1 MLIREAVIL
10 AGGLGSRLKEV
21 VSDVPKVMAPVNGRP
36 FLEYILDY
44 LGWNLV
50 NHVVLSVGY
59 KYEII
64 QKHFGNRYKDIELD
78 YAIEGSPLG
87 TGGGIQKAFDQIKG
101 YRAYVFNG
109 DTLFFVDL
117 ERLTNFH
124 LSKQTLFTLVLR
136 NVDDT
141 SRYGAVSRNEY
152 GLISNFCEKGEHSGE
167 GLINGGVYLIEKKFF
182 DQYPFP
188 EKFSLEKDCF
198 EKLVSTRIFYGIICK
213 QYFID
218 IGVPE
223 DYKTAQDEFK
233 EFEY

>member
-1 MLIREAVIL
+1 MLIQEAVIL

-21 VSDVPKVMAPVNGRP
+21 VNDVPKVMAPVNGRP

-44 LGWNLV
+44 LHRNII

-59 KYEII
+59 KHEII
-64 QKHFGNRYKDIELD
+64 QKHFGKRYKDIELD
-78 YAIEGSPLG
+78 YAIEETPLG
-87 TGGGIQKAFDQIKG
+87 TGGGIQKSFDKIKG

-109 DTLFFVDL
+109 DTLFLINL
-117 ERLTNFH
+117 EKLTNFH
-124 LSKQTLFTLVLR
+124 RSKQTLFTLVLR
-136 NVDDT
+136 EVANT
-141 SRYGAVSRNEY
+141 SRYGTVINDEK
-152 GLISNFCEKGEHSGE
+152 GLIISFNEKGQNKGK

-182 DQYPFP
+182 NHYPFP

-198 EKLVSTRIFYGIICK
+198 ENLVHKKIFYGVICK

-218 IGVPE
+218 IGIPE

-233 EFEY
+233 EFGY